1 MIRYQIE
8 VRHQGLKKYRM
19 IRGNDEYVLKQKA
32 QAQLDAWNG
41 QWRQKAERQ
50 NKEIEK
56 QKRLSDKQSKLEEAA
71 NKTEQ
76 AIQAIEDIQF
86 LLKNSLKRA
95 EIFNWEKLRN
105 NDPFPEPFPT
115 PPKPLDVPSEPRIN
129 DLRFKPVFGFVDK
142 IFPGK
147 RKEKEAGAK
156 LDFECVHRE
165 WEEKKAESEKKNR
178 DLQDQFQKDGLQ
190 WELNKQEFIKE
201 RLEKNDSLDQRIKQF
216 LDKKSEAVID
226 YFENVLS
233 RSEYPDYFPQ
243 EFDIDY
249 DPKNKILI
257 VAYSLPD
264 FESLPKIKEVKY
276 VQSKDDFIESILN
289 ESAQRQLYDNMAYEV
304 ALRTIHELYQA
315 DAMIFLEMIVFNGW
329 VESMDTAKG
338 KKVNACILSVQANRK
353 EFSEINLMNVEPKA
367 CFKSLKGVG
376 SSKLSSLTPIA
387 PILDINREDKRF
399 ISAYEVAD
407 ELNASTNLAAMD
419 WEDFEQLVRELFEKE
434 FAKNGGEVKIT
445 QASRDGGVDA
455 VAFDPDPI
463 RGGKIVIQAKRYTNT
478 VGVSAVRDLYGTLMN
493 EGANKGILV
502 TTADYGP
509 DSYEFAKGKP
519 LTLLNGSNLLS
530 LLEKYGKKARIDL
543 KAAKIELSDK

>member
-1 MIRYQIE
+1 
-8 VRHQGLKKYRM
+8 
-19 IRGNDEYVLKQKA
+19 
-32 QAQLDAWNG
+32 
-41 QWRQKAERQ
+41 
-50 NKEIEK
+50 
-56 QKRLSDKQSKLEEAA
+56 
-71 NKTEQ
+71 
-76 AIQAIEDIQF
+76 
-86 LLKNSLKRA
+86 
-95 EIFNWEKLRN
+95 
-105 NDPFPEPFPT
+105 
-115 PPKPLDVPSEPRIN
+115 
-129 DLRFKPVFGFVDK
+129 
-142 IFPGK
+142 
-147 RKEKEAGAK
+147 